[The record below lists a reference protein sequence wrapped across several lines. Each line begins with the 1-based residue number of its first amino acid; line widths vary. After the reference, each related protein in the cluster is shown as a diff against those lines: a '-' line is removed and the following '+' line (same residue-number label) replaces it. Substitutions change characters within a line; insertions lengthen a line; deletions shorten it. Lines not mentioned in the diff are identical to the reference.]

1 MLKEYKKEA
10 YDTVQELLSAANLEQ
25 GDILVAGC
33 STSEIS
39 AYKIGSHSSV
49 EIGKAVFEGIY
60 EAVKERGYIW
70 QHSAVNI

>member
-39 AYKIGSHSSV
+39 AYKIGDRKSTRLNSSH
-49 EIGKAVFEGIY
+49 
-60 EAVKERGYIW
+60 
-70 QHSAVNI
+70 